1 MKLDVVSLSTL
12 HTKLSLKR
20 SHCSALLLKF
30 AAVHPEAALH
40 ISAQIMAELHRKL
53 AEEDISLRT
62 SKLSLV
68 LYHWDLIR
76 ESVVPKTEGMIWSS
90 IKSMIAIMIAH
101 GLLAV

>member
-62 SKLSLV
+62 SKFSLV
-68 LYHWDLIR
+68 LYHWDLMR
-76 ESVVPKTEGMIWSS
+76 DSVPNTEGMIWSS